1 MNHADSGLAHG
12 TSGSP
17 QLTLENGEMAA
28 KALENETIIA
38 DEHKYDHDAVIIA
51 INNND
56 MEYLRTKLSMFS
68 PIPIPST
75 AQIKPEHKKNGYEHV
90 SYKWSDSGYNY
101 ESRWHTHVPTAPEYS
116 QDSWVVERI
125 RPGIGAGRNARPRV
139 HEYLIKNQGWV
150 SDDLWNDA
158 KSARKRGNET
168 KKQREL
174 LDNGHWN
181 IN

>member
-1 MNHADSGLAHG
+1 MNHSNSGLAHG
-12 TSGSP
+12 TNGSP
-17 QLTLENGEMAA
+17 QLTLENGEMATKA
-28 KALENETIIA
+28 KENEA
-38 DEHKYDHDAVIIA
+38 KVEFEYKYDHNAVINA

-56 MEYLRTKLSMFS
+56 VEYLRTKLSQTS
-68 PIPIPST
+68 PIHIPST

-116 QDSWVVERI
+116 QDSWVIERI
-125 RPGIGAGRNARPRV
+125 RPGIGAGKNARPRI
-139 HEYLIKNQGWV
+139 HEYLIKGQGWV
-150 SDDLWNDA
+150 SDELWNDA
-158 KSARKRGNET
+158 KSARKRGKET

-181 IN
+181 VV